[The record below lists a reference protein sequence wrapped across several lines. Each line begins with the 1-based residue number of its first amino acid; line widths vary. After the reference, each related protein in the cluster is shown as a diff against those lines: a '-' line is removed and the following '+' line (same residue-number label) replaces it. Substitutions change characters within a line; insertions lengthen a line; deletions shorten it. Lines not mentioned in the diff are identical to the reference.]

1 MEEHFKHSDLGYNEE
16 RILMHED
23 HNIPCD
29 DDEDDDD
36 MEDDELTRKWK
47 LDLSERAQHPS
58 LRKVW
63 RKDSIKL
70 RYSSSLSLK
79 QFSMAKGR

>member
-1 MEEHFKHSDLGYNEE
+1 
-16 RILMHED
+16 MHED

-29 DDEDDDD
+29 DEEDDDD